1 MHRLSFLVVSRRR
14 RHHRRRLRLRLRR
27 RRLGRVGKVSSSGVR
42 LRCKPVGRPYERA
55 GWSLTQRP
63 SQKSYIGGIL
73 VLARL
78 DPRSS
83 GSGVLKTAE
92 VSPAC
97 LCCLLALPCLAIAS
111 LALPHIRPVSSSWP
125 SSLSLSLLLY
135 LLNKER
141 KKRRKKKEKKRNTEQ
156 FVRSRDLS
164 HPQNERYLLYV
175 YIYVRIYTFKSVVHP

>member
-1 MHRLSFLVVSRRR
+1 MHRLVSRRH
-14 RHHRRRLRLRLRR
+14 HHRRRR
-27 RRLGRVGKVSSSGVR
+27 RRLGRVGKVSLSGVR

-125 SSLSLSLLLY
+125 APLSLLFH
-135 LLNKER
+135 LLCKER
-141 KKRRKKKEKKRNTEQ
+141 RKKEKKRQETIPNNNSFDPVTSSPE
-156 FVRSRDLS
+156 L
-164 HPQNERYLLYV
+164 NERYLLLVV
-175 YIYVRIYTFKSVVHP
+175 YIYIYILLNPS